1 MNAATQLTAALAAE
15 HAAVYGYG
23 VLGSRLEGT
32 ALEAARSAEAAHRER
47 RDALV
52 VRLTAAGAT
61 PPPAEPVYA
70 PPSPVTDRATA
81 LALAVGIEERAA
93 QAWRAAL
100 PVTEGEERRLALDAL
115 VDTAQRA
122 ARWRRVG
129 GVSPSVVAFPGRPA

>member
-23 VLGSRLEGT
+23 VLGSRLDGAALDT
-32 ALEAARSAEAAHRER
+32 ARAAETAHRER
-47 RDALV
+47 RDAV
-52 VRLTAAGAT
+52 IAKLTGAGAT

-70 PPSPVTDRATA
+70 PPFPVTDRVSALK
-81 LALAVGIEERAA
+81 LALVIEERAA

-100 PVTEGEERRLALDAL
+100 PVTDGEDRRLALDAL

-122 ARWRRVG
+122 ARWRRASG
-129 GVSPSVVAFPGRPA
+129 TSPSVVPFPGRQ